1 MGRRKKTD
9 WFEEAC
15 AHVVGEIAKGVG
27 KRLRTALE
35 KPPAPK
41 LPLAAQG
48 PYQDAKPA
56 VAPPTINV
64 FQGPTQVVVNKRR
77 RSSVAGSRKKQ
88 SPKTDRRRPTT
99 DAIDVEF
106 KVKP

>member
-9 WFEEAC
+9 WFEDAC

-27 KRLRTALE
+27 KRLRTAIE
-35 KPPAPK
+35 TPK
-41 LPLAAQG
+41 LASQAPFQAT
-48 PYQDAKPA
+48 KPA

>member
-1 MGRRKKTD
+1 MTRRKKTD

-15 AHVVGEIAKGVG
+15 AHVVGEVARGLG
-27 KRLRTALE
+27 KRLRTAIE
-35 KPPAPK
+35 TPKPK

-48 PYQDAKPA
+48 PYQDATKPG

-64 FQGPTQVVVNKRR
+64 FQGPTQVVVNKKRN
-77 RSSVAGSRKKQ
+77 Q
-88 SPKTDRRRPTT
+88 SPERKRRVRSAQKRTPNPKVV
-99 DAIDVEF
+99 DVEF